1 MVRYRSIFE
10 ILTIVEATFVFGCAQ
25 NRLFRHEK
33 KLCPKSISL
42 CKKSAHVS
50 LVFVLVLNTRQTL
63 RSGFKIQALKHRLHR
78 KKTARFVTQIF
89 SRLNVFLYQ
98 QPHDLHNKCI
108 ILNA

>member
-25 NRLFRHEK
+25 NRLFRREK

-63 RSGFKIQALKHRLHR
+63 RSGFKIQAFKQRLHR
-78 KKTARFVTQIF
+78 KKQHV
-89 SRLNVFLYQ
+89 S
-98 QPHDLHNKCI
+98 
-108 ILNA
+108 